1 MKRKLTMF
9 LALFFVGIGIAMA
22 QTQVRGTVVDDLG
35 EPVIGATI
43 QIKGT
48 TQGTVTDIDG
58 VFNLTAPAGGTLVIS
73 YVGYTTQ
80 EVRVAPTVRVV
91 LSTDTELLD
100 EVMVVAYGTA
110 RKESFTGS
118 AQVILSDKIENR
130 MVADVTK
137 ALDGMAA
144 GVLSTSGSGQPGA
157 GAAVRIR
164 GHGSLSATNTPL
176 YVVDG
181 VPYDGNINAINP
193 RSEERRV
200 GKEHRSRG

>member
-1 MKRKLTMF
+1 MKKLMVFFT
-9 LALFFVGIGIAMA
+9 LFFIGIGLLVA
-22 QTQVRGTVVDDLG
+22 QTQVQGTVLDDTG

-43 QIKGT
+43 QIQGT
-48 TQGTVTDIDG
+48 SQGTVTDIDG
-58 VFNLTAPAGGTLVIS
+58 NFTLSAPADGVLVIT
-73 YVGYTTQ
+73 YVGYESQ
-80 EVRVAPTVRVV
+80 EVAVSPNVRVV
-91 LSTDTELLD
+91 LTTDTQLLD

>member
-1 MKRKLTMF
+1 MKRKLIMF
-9 LALFFVGIGIAMA
+9 LALFFVGIGVIFA
-22 QTQVRGTVVDDLG
+22 QTQVRGTVVDESG
-35 EPVIGATI
+35 VPIIGATI

-48 TQGTVTDIDG
+48 SQGTVTDIDG
-58 VFNLTAPAGGTLVIS
+58 DFTLSAPANGTLVVT
-73 YVGYTTQ
+73 YVGYEMQ
-80 EVRVAPTVRVV
+80 EVNVSPNVRVV
-91 LSTDTELLD
+91 LAADTQLLD

-144 GVLSTSGSGQPGA
+144 GVQSTSGSGQPGA